1 MVEFDLVEV
10 KKDAISFKE
19 YNTYVFIQTKTQF
32 YNGYICQVD
41 EIAFIF
47 MDDEIPAPFPI
58 RWDSLIAP
66 IVPSK
71 KEKRK

>member
-10 KKDAISFKE
+10 KNNAISFKE
-19 YNTYVFIQTKTQF
+19 YHTYVFIQTKNQY

-41 EIAFIF
+41 ELIFMF
-47 MDDEIPAPFPI
+47 MDDKIPAPFPI

-71 KEKRK
+71 REVGK